1 MKAYREIL
9 QHILSNG
16 VSKPSRAIL
25 PSTGK
30 PVGTLAVFGY
40 QARFDLEHT
49 FPAVTA
55 KRLFWKGVIAELLWF
70 LSGSTNVKPLQ
81 AMGVHIWD
89 EWAREGGELGP
100 VYGYQW
106 TRWGETEEVVP
117 DRQFA
122 DVVTIPGI
130 NQIQQLVDG
139 IKRDP
144 NGRRHILTAWNP
156 TDVPKMALPPCHL
169 LSQFVVIGGKLSCM
183 MTIRSNDVFLGLPF
197 NIASYALLTHLL
209 GKATGYPPGELI
221 VSFGDMHIYDNH
233 LDAVEEYLSRTT
245 FPLPT
250 LLLANKT
257 DIFGWGLEDITLLNY
272 QSHGVIQAEIAV

>member
-1 MKAYREIL
+1 MKVYRELL

-16 VSKPSRAIL
+16 ISKPSRAVL

-40 QARFDLEHT
+40 QARFDLERS

-55 KRLFWKGVIAELLWF
+55 KSLFWKGVVGELLWF

-81 AMGVHIWD
+81 EMGVHIWD

-122 DVVTIPGI
+122 DVVTVPGI

-169 LSQFVVIGGKLSCM
+169 LSQFVVLGGKLSCM
-183 MTIRSNDVFLGLPF
+183 MYIRSNDTFLGLPF

-221 VSFGDMHIYDNH
+221 ISFGDMHIYDNH
-233 LDAVEEYLSRTT
+233 LDAVEEYLSRST

-250 LLLANKT
+250 LQLADKT
-257 DIFGWGLEDITLLNY
+257 DIFSWALSDIQLVNY
-272 QSHGVIQAEIAV
+272 QHHGPIKAEIAV